1 MNLSGF
7 DYILPKEL
15 IAQYPLKERDAARLL
30 VIHRASQKI
39 EHTIFRNVTDYL
51 RESDSLILND
61 TRVLPSR
68 LIGNRKTGGKV
79 DILLLAK
86 KQGLTFDALIRP
98 GRVKLGEKVIFN
110 GGTITA
116 QISGKKEVTFLGCNS
131 DEIYGHGVMPLPP
144 YIKRNFREEDRQD
157 YQTVYAKHDGS
168 IASPTAGLHF
178 TRELLGHIKSRGIQV
193 GFVTLHVGYS
203 TFKPVTCE
211 DITRHRMEPEYFN
224 IPEPT
229 STLINRTRE
238 KGGRVIAAGTTS
250 MRSLEAGSSGKRE
263 GLTDLFIYPGYE
275 FKAVDCLLTNFHLPR
290 TTLFM
295 LTCAF
300 AGTRLTKTAYRE
312 AIKEK
317 YRFYSYG
324 DAMLII

>member
-1 MNLSGF
+1 MKLSGF

-30 VIHRASQKI
+30 VINRATQKI

-51 RESDSLILND
+51 REPDLLILND

-68 LIGNRKTGGKV
+68 LIGSRKTGGKV
-79 DILLLAK
+79 DILLLAR

-98 GRVKLGEKVIFN
+98 GRVRLGEKLIFN

-116 QISGKKEVTFLGCNS
+116 QISGKKEVTFLGCS
-131 DEIYGHGVMPLPP
+131 RDEIYGHGVMPLPP

-157 YQTVYAKHDGS
+157 YQTVYAKYDGS

-178 TRELLGHIKSRGIQV
+178 TQELLSHIKSRGIRV

-229 STLINRTRE
+229 ATLINRTRE
-238 KGGRVIAAGTTS
+238 KGGRVIAVGTTS
-250 MRSLEAGSSGKRE
+250 MRSLEAGASGKRE
-263 GLTDLFIYPGYE
+263 GSTDLFIFPGYE
-275 FKAVDCLLTNFHLPR
+275 FKTADGLLTNFHLPR

-300 AGTRLTKTAYRE
+300 AGTGLTKTAYQE

>member
-1 MNLSGF
+1 MKLSDF

-15 IAQYPLKERDAARLL
+15 IAQYPLEERDAARLL
-30 VIHRASQKI
+30 VINRATQKI
-39 EHTIFRNVTDYL
+39 EHTLFRNVIDYL
-51 RESDSLILND
+51 REFDSLILND

-68 LIGNRKTGGKV
+68 LIGSRKTGGKV
-79 DILLLAK
+79 DILLLAQ
-86 KQGLTFDALIRP
+86 KQDLTFEALIRP

-110 GGTITA
+110 GGTIVA
-116 QISGKKEVTFLGCNS
+116 EISGKKEVTFLGCNT
-131 DEIYGHGVMPLPP
+131 DKIYGQGIMPLPP

-157 YQTVYAKHDGS
+157 YQTVYARHDGS

-178 TRELLGHIKSRGIQV
+178 THELLGYIKSRGIQV
-193 GFVTLHVGYS
+193 GFITLHVGYS

-229 STLINRTRE
+229 VTLINRTRE
-238 KGGRVIAAGTTS
+238 KGGRVIAVGTTS
-250 MRSLEAGSSGKRE
+250 MRSLEAGSSGRKQ
-263 GLTDLFIYPGYE
+263 GLTDIFIYPGYE
-275 FKAVDCLLTNFHLPR
+275 FKAVDGLLTNFHLPR

-300 AGTRLTKTAYRE
+300 AGTRLAKTAYQE

-324 DAMLII
+324 DAMLIV